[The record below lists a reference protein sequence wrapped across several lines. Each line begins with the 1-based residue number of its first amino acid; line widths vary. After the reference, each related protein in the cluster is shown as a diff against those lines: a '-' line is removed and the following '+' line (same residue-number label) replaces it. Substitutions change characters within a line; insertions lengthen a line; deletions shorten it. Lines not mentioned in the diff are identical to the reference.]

1 MENNLEFLYQILNQV
16 LPNNVFYSISIK
28 DKIELPVIVYQ
39 ELKKRNKIYADDSYL
54 LKESTIQITLI
65 TKDKSINLEKSLES
79 KLTANDIEFNMVN
92 EFYLLDSGLYR
103 IYEIKMEELRY
114 EIGRASCRERV

>member
-1 MENNLEFLYQILNQV
+1 MENNIEFIYQILNEV
-16 LPNNVFYSISIK
+16 LPNNVFYSLSIK
-28 DKIELPVIVYQ
+28 EKVELPVIVYQ

-65 TKDKSINLEKSLES
+65 TKDKSINLEKSLEN
-79 KLTANDIEFNMVN
+79 KLKANDIDFSMIN

-114 EIGRASCRERV
+114 EQ

>member
-1 MENNLEFLYQILNQV
+1 VENNLEFLYQILNQV
-16 LPNNVFYSISIK
+16 IPNNVFYSISIK

-114 EIGRASCRERV
+114 EQ

>member
-1 MENNLEFLYQILNQV
+1 MENNIEFIYQILNEV
-16 LPNNVFYSISIK
+16 LPNNVFYSLSIK

-79 KLTANDIEFNMVN
+79 KLTANDIDFSMIN

-114 EIGRASCRERV
+114 EQ

>member
-1 MENNLEFLYQILNQV
+1 MENNIEFIYQILNEV
-16 LPNNVFYSISIK
+16 LPNNVFYSLSIK

-79 KLTANDIEFNMVN
+79 KLTANDIEFSMIN

-114 EIGRASCRERV
+114 EQ